1 MKRMTEDGK
10 VEIADIDRLRDAMV
24 ELLEEEVIT
33 PEIMGSIYDLLL
45 KKSEQKKVELMED
58 YLIDHMRPGD

>member
-1 MKRMTEDGK
+1 MTENGK

-58 YLIDHMRPGD
+58 YLIDRMKPGD